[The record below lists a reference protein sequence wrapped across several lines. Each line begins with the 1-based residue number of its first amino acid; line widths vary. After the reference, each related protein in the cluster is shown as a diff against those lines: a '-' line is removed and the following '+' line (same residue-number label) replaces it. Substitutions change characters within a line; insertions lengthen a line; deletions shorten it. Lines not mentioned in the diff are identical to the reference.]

1 MKTKTQ
7 KQMKQTQPKEG
18 ALRVW
23 WIPQIPM
30 TPFYINVETIKEAKL
45 LLSVLVDY
53 DAFQYA
59 HKVKPDYSNVGGLQV
74 LEDGEW
80 SDWYDTNGDSIDEV
94 MQNEEV

>member
-1 MKTKTQ
+1 MKNQ
-7 KQMKQTQPKEG
+7 NEKQIKQVQPKEG

-30 TPFYINVETIKEAKL
+30 APFYVNVETIKEAKL
-45 LLSVLVDY
+45 LLNVLADY

-80 SDWYDTNGDSIDEV
+80 SDWYDADGNSIDEV